1 MTNESLSP
9 SQSRNTEE
17 FMMGDYL
24 KGLLQKFRYSLHYW
38 RAILLCGLVISIC
51 ASLYAIIIPPRYL
64 ARVNFVIEENKQN
77 AGGFFSAL
85 AGQIGMDISAVTGS
99 TGLLAGDNVLQLL
112 KSPTLLKKVLL
123 TGHPFDT
130 SHSLAWH
137 YASRYGLLNQY
148 ASKIPIKDILFPI
161 HAVPGFLGRTQDSL
175 INQIV
180 KRISENELSVFK
192 PDRKL
197 SIFSLELTTRDE
209 LLSQQIAL
217 RLIKE
222 ASDLYIDTKTRR
234 LRINAERLQNK
245 TDSIAKILNK
255 QTFSTAAANLFNANP
270 GMNTTFANLDISAR
284 EKAMLGVLYADLN
297 KSLEITRTALIQE
310 TPTIEIIDRPT
321 FPLQKVYLKWYR
333 ALLLGFVSGVGFFYL
348 LFFFGLFHSKRYQK
362 SA

>member
-197 SIFSLELTTRDE
+197 SIFSLELT
-209 LLSQQIAL
+209 
-217 RLIKE
+217 
-222 ASDLYIDTKTRR
+222 RR